1 MNKQILFAS
10 SALLI
15 AGLTTIT
22 SCKKDDNNTV
32 IQPYTVPATYTF
44 DNSNYTEA
52 TTRVKMMT
60 SLDAY
65 MKTATSAVLDQT
77 KATNM
82 FNNTNSP
89 FGDATLDG
97 SGKSLS
103 EKTADAGTFQQYIT
117 SLVTYSQSNTIA
129 ASNGTAGYQMRSS
142 TSKILVGPDG
152 VEYGQVILK
161 GMMGSLFM
169 KQAMDIL
176 AHIPLDDNNTTVA
189 GQGTAM
195 QHNWDMAFGYLA
207 IPADYDSSK
216 TYTSADVNRPLLWGG
231 YLAERGKPIQAG
243 GKLFEAFRKGRAAI
257 AAKDYAVRDAAIKT
271 IQDTWEELAAIAA
284 LNYVTVPQSSSSI
297 GNLGTQFHALSEG
310 YGFILALK
318 YRSASSKLT
327 DANYQR
333 LVQIISTNFY
343 TLVDEPNFAKLNE
356 AKTILQ
362 TTYGF

>member
-1 MNKQILFAS
+1 
-10 SALLI
+10 
-15 AGLTTIT
+15 
-22 SCKKDDNNTV
+22 
-32 IQPYTVPATYTF
+32 
-44 DNSNYTEA
+44 
-52 TTRVKMMT
+52 
-60 SLDAY
+60 
-65 MKTATSAVLDQT
+65 
-77 KATNM
+77 
-82 FNNTNSP
+82 
-89 FGDATLDG
+89 
-97 SGKSLS
+97 
-103 EKTADAGTFQQYIT
+103 
-117 SLVTYSQSNTIA
+117 
-129 ASNGTAGYQMRSS
+129 
-142 TSKILVGPDG
+142 
-152 VEYGQVILK
+152 
-161 GMMGSLFM
+161 
-169 KQAMDIL
+169 
-176 AHIPLDDNNTTVA
+176 
-189 GQGTAM
+189 
-195 QHNWDMAFGYLA
+195 
-207 IPADYDSSK
+207 
-216 TYTSADVNRPLLWGG
+216 VNRPLLWGG